1 MSMDSQRMGLAVSFP
16 GIDPRVWSSWA
27 IVEAIRIDGKGV
39 AVDVVVVDTG
49 KSATVGLAAPTGRR
63 YGLYMPIE
71 IGDAVVVLWNGASG
85 TGQIVG
91 SMWDTGTPA
100 PAAVVDNPQDAA
112 LVGPPGRRLRLLS
125 LDDGTT
131 PGSAVLATGT
141 GPVLLGSEQATAG
154 VARLGDSVEVTI
166 PAATVAVPNPLFPGS
181 GPEFIPNPLPI
192 VLSGTI
198 VSASAK
204 VRSS

>member
-27 IVEAIRIDGKGV
+27 VVEAIRIDGKGI
-39 AVDVVVVDTG
+39 AVDVLVLDTG
-49 KSATVGLAAPTGRR
+49 KPATVGLAAPTGRR
-63 YGLYMPIE
+63 YGLYVPIE

-125 LDDGTT
+125 LDDGTA